1 MREEPTGVALLE
13 TLEVHVFNF
22 NDGRRSNRTI
32 INFKLRE
39 TMNVALT
46 SHPAARLKD
55 FPTPSRR
62 AHPTAN
68 SPDNL
73 WILDPE
79 EMEYGT
85 SQPASY
91 G

>member
-1 MREEPTGVALLE
+1 MREKPTGVALLE

-22 NDGRRSNRTI
+22 NDGRRSTRTI
-32 INFKLRE
+32 LDFERRG

-55 FPTPSRR
+55 FPAPSRG

-68 SPDNL
+68 SPNNL
-73 WILDPE
+73 
-79 EMEYGT
+79 
-85 SQPASY
+85 
-91 G
+91 